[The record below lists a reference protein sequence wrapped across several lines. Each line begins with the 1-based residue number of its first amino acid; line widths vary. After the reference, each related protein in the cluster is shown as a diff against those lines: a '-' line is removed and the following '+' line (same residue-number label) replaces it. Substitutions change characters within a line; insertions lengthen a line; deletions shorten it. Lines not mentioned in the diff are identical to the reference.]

1 MNSNYLNF
9 QDIVLVCNDML
20 TQRKPDV
27 ELSFAGKAMVPM
39 LEAYV
44 KKSEKLFPGISSGKV
59 PFAAELGTEDMFH
72 DASGSSIIKMSD
84 AYLGHP
90 EVNKQVKD
98 VMRMVRQTYIT
109 EGEELQGTYA
119 NEAANAI
126 QRKALLATHEA
137 ELKSIPLAPMGD
149 PPVPASLYDWV
160 SSFLASG
167 ERIGVLLAQRA
178 DKEGKAHAGLLR
190 SEMLGI
196 LDSFRENLKRE
207 AKLLGA
213 LPADIDTRVFGYM
226 DMMIEARAGGKKKAG
241 AKGEP
246 EGTKT
251 P

>member
-1 MNSNYLNF
+1 M
-9 QDIVLVCNDML
+9 
-20 TQRKPDV
+20 
-27 ELSFAGKAMVPM
+27 
-39 LEAYV
+39 
-44 KKSEKLFPGISSGKV
+44 
-59 PFAAELGTEDMFH
+59 
-72 DASGSSIIKMSD
+72 
-84 AYLGHP
+84 
-90 EVNKQVKD
+90 
-98 VMRMVRQTYIT
+98 
-109 EGEELQGTYA
+109 
-119 NEAANAI
+119 
-126 QRKALLATHEA
+126 
-137 ELKSIPLAPMGD
+137 
-149 PPVPASLYDWV
+149 
-160 SSFLASG
+160 ASG

-246 EGTKT
+246 EGTKS